1 MAEHAPHN
9 NNSERKMLNTKNP
22 NAIEI
27 VHRAKISEVS
37 VVDRKRINRIEHW
50 LEEPAIRM
58 DAIIPDR

>member
-22 NAIEI
+22 NAIEV

-37 VVDRKRINRIEHW
+37 IDRKRINRIEIGSKNRQYIW
-50 LEEPAIRM
+50 MR
-58 DAIIPDR
+58 